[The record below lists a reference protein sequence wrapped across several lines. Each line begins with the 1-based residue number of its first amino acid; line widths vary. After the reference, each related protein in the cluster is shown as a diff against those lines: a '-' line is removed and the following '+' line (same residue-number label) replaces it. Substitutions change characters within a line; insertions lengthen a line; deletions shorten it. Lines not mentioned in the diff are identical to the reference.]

1 MRRSPALQAV
11 EMRHLRLIA
20 AIADYGSITSAGR
33 VLRLTQPALSHQL
46 RELESRLR
54 SPMFTRTARR
64 MVLTPAGEQLTQI
77 ARSVLSQ
84 IDSFERQV
92 LDGSFTTTRGSVR
105 IATECYTAYHW
116 LPAVLRGFRARWPNV
131 DIDVMV
137 EHTASPLSALRDGT
151 LDLAVVYNRIT
162 DKRLRVEPLF
172 DDELVVVTAPDHRFA
187 ASEYVP
193 VEALADEH
201 LFIYSRPDGNSSV
214 LRDILDP
221 AGVEPVR
228 ITRIQL
234 TEAIIELVAA
244 GLGVAVLAKWAVLPA
259 VRSGAV
265 QTVRLGKKGFTR
277 TWFTAVRSGD
287 VTPAYQF
294 DLIELLRRHVS
305 AGPTVRAA
313 GGLGSRTFVG

>member
-1 MRRSPALQAV
+1 MRRSSALQAV
-11 EMRHLRLIA
+11 EMRHLRLVA
-20 AIADYGSITSAGR
+20 AIAEYGSITSAGR
-33 VLRLTQPALSHQL
+33 VLKLTQPALSHQL
-46 RELESRLR
+46 RALESRLR

-92 LDGSFTTTRGSVR
+92 LDGSFSTTRGSVR

-131 DIDVMV
+131 DLDVRA
-137 EHTASPLSALRDGT
+137 EHTASPIAALRDGA
-151 LDLAVVYNRIT
+151 LDLALVYHRVT
-162 DKRLRVEPLF
+162 DKRVRVEPLF
-172 DDELVVVTAPDHRFA
+172 DDELVVVTAPDHRFVG
-187 ASEYVP
+187 SKYVP
-193 VEALADEH
+193 LEALADEH
-201 LFIYSRPDGNSSV
+201 LFVYTQSDRHSTV
-214 LRDILDP
+214 VRDILEP

-228 ITRIQL
+228 VTRIQL
-234 TEAIIELVAA
+234 TEAIVELVAA

-265 QTVRLGKKGFTR
+265 QTVRLGKRGCSR
-277 TWFTAVRSGD
+277 TWFAAVRSGD

-294 DLIELLRRHVS
+294 DLIELLRRHLS
-305 AGPTVRAA
+305 AGPTVRMAQQ
-313 GGLGSRTFVG
+313 LRLP